1 MSAVTPQPIRKTNGV
16 NTGNISNKSNNNN
29 ISNNGGLLVAFWG
42 FLGGIPFCNALK
54 VNALRAQ
61 KTFIC
66 FICVYKNIYRGLFA
80 NANPHIFLC
89 FLIPVR
95 RKNRG

>member
-1 MSAVTPQPIRKTNGV
+1 MG
-16 NTGNISNKSNNNN
+16 GCWWHF
-29 ISNNGGLLVAFWG
+29 GGLLVAFWG

-61 KTFIC
+61 KNFIC

-95 RKNRG
+95 RKKQGLRRSAYSLRQ